1 MNEYLLSI
9 PFALCIFLYYFRKIL
24 PCKGWTRKCKPA
36 PCLTNSHMHFTS
48 LSALNVFPAYF
59 SYSSFGSAQIW
70 SHFSEALI
78 NQLATVNFL
87 SLSFSLFFKV
97 LQDSPILFYVVS
109 V

>member
-1 MNEYLLSI
+1 
-9 PFALCIFLYYFRKIL
+9 
-24 PCKGWTRKCKPA
+24 
-36 PCLTNSHMHFTS
+36 MHFTS